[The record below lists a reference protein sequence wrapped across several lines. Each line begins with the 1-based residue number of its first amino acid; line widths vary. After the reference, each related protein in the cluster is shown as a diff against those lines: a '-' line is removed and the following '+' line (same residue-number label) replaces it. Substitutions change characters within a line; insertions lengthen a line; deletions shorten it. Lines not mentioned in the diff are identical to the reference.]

1 MNLSTIPTTLCS
13 FPEKLTAKV
22 PKAPPRRQNSLSWF
36 LAYYTKILK
45 SDVNDFRK
53 PTLASFVVLSLKD
66 NRKWHEPFLKNILQ
80 FLSNERGKVLKEAIK
95 LVEDVIVQ
103 YSTFHYVCANKEFI
117 EGLLSLKDAHNRR
130 ASVFEIWFG
139 NPESQNC
146 DLKDDSVFQ
155 TALNIINNLA
165 RIYESESE
173 LPFFRRAHKTMEGKV
188 SFPVFV
194 DIHLEPVKTKK
205 VSPPIQPPNLN
216 DFMKS
221 DEPVFFELSRSLLK
235 FFKAVNNSDPS
246 DYLTKNKEIQSCRSN
261 LCQHIVRLQN
271 LLKNT
276 NQDEISEQ
284 GKNLELE
291 CQKVFSDYSGLC
303 RGTRVRNLEYQQETK
318 DDRQTNELKEINL
331 NTH

>member
-1 MNLSTIPTTLCS
+1 
-13 FPEKLTAKV
+13 
-22 PKAPPRRQNSLSWF
+22 
-36 LAYYTKILK
+36 
-45 SDVNDFRK
+45 
-53 PTLASFVVLSLKD
+53 
-66 NRKWHEPFLKNILQ
+66 
-80 FLSNERGKVLKEAIK
+80 
-95 LVEDVIVQ
+95 
-103 YSTFHYVCANKEFI
+103 
-117 EGLLSLKDAHNRR
+117 
-130 ASVFEIWFG
+130 
-139 NPESQNC
+139 
-146 DLKDDSVFQ
+146 
-155 TALNIINNLA
+155 
-165 RIYESESE
+165 
-173 LPFFRRAHKTMEGKV
+173 MEGKV